1 MDFKIILPMRY
12 KLFMQTILLLLY
24 AALPVVSYAQT
35 DSSAT
40 LRFKVEGRVVD
51 RFSGKALEGVDV
63 SAPDEGYYTV
73 TNTDG
78 NFTLKSDKKISRMT
92 FSFPGYVSSTA
103 YPKEKKL
110 HVKLSPVNNLLDEAL
125 VISGDPRKI
134 MDEAISRIEDNYP
147 SSAEQFDCFYRE
159 TVKKRQRYIDISEA
173 VTVMKKTS
181 YMLRDV
187 HKDAVAVKVGRRLIS
202 PKASDTLSVKVV
214 GGPVQG
220 ALLDIVKSA
229 DMLLNPNE
237 LNRYQLTMLPP
248 KEIDGRMNFVI
259 GLTPWINDTPYP
271 LYYGKVYIDREN
283 LSFSRFELSLDMSDK
298 SKATR
303 AMLVKKPLGLRFNP
317 KDLSITISY
326 VTDPEDGKM
335 RIRYVRTSFEFRCD
349 WKKKLFATNFTA
361 VNEMVVTHKQ
371 APGTP
376 FSRKQSFPDYASLSD
391 RIGRLE
397 NPDFWKDYNIIEPSE
412 SLEKAIGKLKKA
424 E

>member
-1 MDFKIILPMRY
+1 MRIKY
-12 KLFMQTILLLLY
+12 LIQTILSLFL
-24 AALPVVSYAQT
+24 AVALPEGSFAQT

-51 RFSGKALEGVDV
+51 RVSGRVLEGVDV

-73 TNTDG
+73 TNADG
-78 NFTLKSDKKISRMT
+78 DFSLKSDKIISRIT
-92 FSFPGYVSSTA
+92 FSFPGYFTSTA
-103 YPKEKKL
+103 YPEGKKL
-110 HVKLSPVNNLLDEAL
+110 YVKLSPVKNLLDEAV
-125 VISGDPRKI
+125 VISGDPRRI
-134 MDEAISRIEDNYP
+134 MNEAIAKIEANYP
-147 SSAEQFDCFYRE
+147 ASSEQFDCFYRE

-173 VTVMKKTS
+173 VTVMRKTP

-187 HKDAVAVKVGRRLIS
+187 YRDAVAVKVGRRLIS

-229 DMLLNPNE
+229 DLLLNSDE
-237 LNRYQLTMLPP
+237 LNRYQLYMLPS

-259 GLTPWINDTPYP
+259 ELSPWINDRPYP
-271 LYYGKVYIDREN
+271 LYKGIVYIDRET
-283 LSFSRFELSLDMSDK
+283 LAFSRFELSLDMSDK
-298 SKATR
+298 NKATR
-303 AMLVKKPLGLRFNP
+303 AMLVKKPMGLRFNP
-317 KDLSITISY
+317 KGLYLTISY
-326 VTDPEDGKM
+326 AQDPEDGKM
-335 RIRYVRTSFEFRCD
+335 RIRYVRTVFEFSCD
-349 WKKKLFATNFTA
+349 WKKRLFATNFTA
-361 VNEMVVTHKQ
+361 VNEMVVTHRQ

-376 FSRKQSFPDYASLSD
+376 FSRKETFPDHASLSD